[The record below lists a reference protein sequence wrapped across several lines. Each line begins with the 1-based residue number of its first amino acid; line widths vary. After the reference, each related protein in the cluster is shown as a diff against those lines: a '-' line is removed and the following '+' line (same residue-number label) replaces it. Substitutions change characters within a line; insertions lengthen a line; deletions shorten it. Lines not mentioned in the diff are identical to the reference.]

1 MPLVSIIMPYYKK
14 DLYIEKTIES
24 IIDQSHKELEIIII
38 DDELS
43 EHSNKVLK
51 KIQKKDLRIKIILNE
66 KNLGAGESRNKGISF
81 AQGEYVAF
89 CDCDDLWNKYKL
101 EEQLKFMKNLKIDFS
116 FTSYEIIDKNSNII
130 GFREASYDIS
140 FKRYLVPLQ

>member
-1 MPLVSIIMPYYKK
+1 MPLVSIIMPYFKK

-51 KIQKKDLRIKIILNE
+51 KIQKKIKEL
-66 KNLGAGESRNKGISF
+66 
-81 AQGEYVAF
+81 
-89 CDCDDLWNKYKL
+89 KL
-101 EEQLKFMKNLKIDFS
+101 F
-116 FTSYEIIDKNSNII
+116 
-130 GFREASYDIS
+130 
-140 FKRYLVPLQ
+140 

>member
-1 MPLVSIIMPYYKK
+1 MPLVSIIMPYFKK

-43 EHSNKVLK
+43 DHSNKVLK

-66 KNLGAGESRNKGISF
+66 KNLGAGVK
-81 AQGEYVAF
+81 
-89 CDCDDLWNKYKL
+89 K
-101 EEQLKFMKNLKIDFS
+101 
-116 FTSYEIIDKNSNII
+116 
-130 GFREASYDIS
+130 
-140 FKRYLVPLQ
+140 